1 MIDNV
6 TDEKRA
12 LKLKQMRVRQHNKR
26 CPNPGI
32 PTDLGTRGDKMN
44 GSYVSGDTK
53 RHLCGAQ
60 NSMRELIKEQFKLEI
75 AK

>member
-6 TDEKRA
+6 TDERRA
-12 LKLKQMRVRQHNKR
+12 LKLKQMRVRQHNKI
-26 CPNPGI
+26 CQDKG
-32 PTDLGTRGDKMN
+32 TCVDLGRREDKMN
-44 GSYVSGDTK
+44 GSYVSGDKK

-60 NSMRELIKEQFKLEI
+60 NNMRELIKEQFKLEI